1 MNVPFEDINAFC
13 DILLLMIKMVTVSIV
28 TITPAKVRLST
39 TASPVTALSVIVA
52 NTCSSYVTL
61 MHVAT
66 NHKINIYPELLLV
79 FVPQY

>member
-1 MNVPFEDINAFC
+1 
-13 DILLLMIKMVTVSIV
+13 MIKIDTVSIA

-39 TASPVTALSVIVA
+39 TASPVTALSVMVA

-66 NHKINIYPELLLV
+66 NHIYPELLLV
-79 FVPQY
+79 FVSSQYYLHQW